1 MSLLKVE
8 WSFHGDFDSFDVI
21 RSNAP
26 MDINNLPSP
35 IVTGLSRMVYNDI
48 SIINMSTYYY
58 RIRAWYNGKSQISDE
73 IEVLAQPVMGSP
85 YDLYAIFDNGNFGIP
100 TNMNARSLL

>member
-21 RSNAP
+21 RSNTP

-35 IVTGLSRMVYNDI
+35 IVTGLSRMIYNDI
-48 SIINMSTYYY
+48 SITNLNTYYY
-58 RIRAWYNGKSQISDE
+58 RVRAWYNGESQISDE
-73 IEVLAQPVMGSP
+73 IVVIAQPVMGSP
-85 YDLYAIFDNGNFGIP
+85 YDLYAIVDNGNFGAPIDI
-100 TNMNARSLL
+100 NARSLL